1 MSVPFNSDAW
11 SVTTIDNA
19 CFYHQRVDV
28 SNVPRGGTIVVTA
41 VYARYANRAN
51 VRYHLLGRLLGEDL
65 GVLDAKH
72 VSYANVRRFGAG
84 KYLVSMRFE
93 LSLISRYVDLIY
105 HGDDVAGVRCL
116 VVNEASEE

>member
-1 MSVPFNSDAW
+1 MSVPFDPNAW
-11 SVTTIDNA
+11 SLTTLDNA

-28 SNVPRGGTIVVTA
+28 SGVTRGGTIVVTA

-51 VRYHLLGRLLGEDL
+51 VRYHLLGRLLGENL
-65 GVLDAKH
+65 VVLDAKH

-84 KYLVSMRFE
+84 RYLVSLRFDV
-93 LSLISRYVDLIY
+93 SLISRYVDLMY